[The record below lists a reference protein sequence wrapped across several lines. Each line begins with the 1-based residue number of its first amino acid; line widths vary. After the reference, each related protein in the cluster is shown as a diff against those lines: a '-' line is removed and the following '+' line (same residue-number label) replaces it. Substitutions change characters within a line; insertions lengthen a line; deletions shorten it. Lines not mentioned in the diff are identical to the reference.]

1 MQKLLGVIF
10 KIVQMTASFFDR
22 TINDHR
28 LGAPEYFGDP
38 YPEYERLLA
47 RGSVIRTYV
56 VGGWSVLGFDAV
68 SAVLTDPRISSD
80 LMKNPTIRRM
90 YRMSSGGD
98 SRILKNPLMLSMD
111 PPEHSRIR
119 KLARG
124 GFLHKFVQSLE
135 PKIRRLTNQCLDRVE
150 SQKQIEL
157 ISVLA
162 RPLPAMLISD
172 LIGVEVADR
181 DRFRTLAEVFLQNVT
196 VIEFSALVKAD
207 KAMGEML
214 DFMENI
220 VEGKRNNLGDDLI
233 SLLITADTDGEKLSS
248 REVTRMCA
256 LLMAAGYETTT
267 RLIGNAVY
275 LLLQNPDQLQDL
287 RSDPKL
293 IPQAIEEVLRFE
305 PPVQTLT
312 RTATE
317 DMEILGEQ
325 IKKHQTIILVIAAAN
340 RDPAA
345 NASPQEFNIH
355 REKINHIAFGHGIH
369 LCLGAELARLEAKV
383 ALEVL
388 LERYPIIELDTGTP
402 KWEQSYL
409 MRGLD
414 ELPLRIS

>member
-1 MQKLLGVIF
+1 
-10 KIVQMTASFFDR
+10 
-22 TINDHR
+22 
-28 LGAPEYFGDP
+28 
-38 YPEYERLLA
+38 
-47 RGSVIRTYV
+47 
-56 VGGWSVLGFDAV
+56 
-68 SAVLTDPRISSD
+68 
-80 LMKNPTIRRM
+80 
-90 YRMSSGGD
+90 
-98 SRILKNPLMLSMD
+98 
-111 PPEHSRIR
+111 
-119 KLARG
+119 
-124 GFLHKFVQSLE
+124 
-135 PKIRRLTNQCLDRVE
+135 
-150 SQKQIEL
+150 
-157 ISVLA
+157 
-162 RPLPAMLISD
+162 
-172 LIGVEVADR
+172 
-181 DRFRTLAEVFLQNVT
+181 
-196 VIEFSALVKAD
+196 
-207 KAMGEML
+207 
-214 DFMENI
+214 MENI

-233 SLLITADTDGEKLSS
+233 SLLISADTDGEKLSS
-248 REVTRMCA
+248 REVTRMCV

-275 LLLQNPDQLQDL
+275 LLLQNPDQLQYL

-325 IKKHQTIILVIAAAN
+325 IKKHQTVVLVIAAAN

-345 NASPQEFNIH
+345 NDSPHEFNIH

-388 LERYPIIELDTGTP
+388 LERYRIIELDTGTP

>member
-1 MQKLLGVIF
+1 MLF
-10 KIVQMTASFFDR
+10 R
-22 TINDHR
+22 
-28 LGAPEYFGDP
+28 
-38 YPEYERLLA
+38 
-47 RGSVIRTYV
+47 
-56 VGGWSVLGFDAV
+56 
-68 SAVLTDPRISSD
+68 
-80 LMKNPTIRRM
+80 
-90 YRMSSGGD
+90 SGGD

-111 PPEHSRIR
+111 PPEHSRLR

-150 SQKQIEL
+150 SQKQIDL

-172 LIGVEVADR
+172 LIGVEVSDR

-196 VIEFSALVKAD
+196 VIEFSALEKAD
-207 KAMGEML
+207 KAMGEIL

-248 REVTRMCA
+248 REVTRMCV

-267 RLIGNAVY
+267 RLIGNTVY

-293 IPQAIEEVLRFE
+293 IPQAVEEVLRFE
-305 PPVQTLT
+305 PPVETLT

-317 DMEILGEQ
+317 DVEILGGH
-325 IKKHQTIILVIAAAN
+325 IRKHQTIVLVIAAA
-340 RDPAA
+340 R
-345 NASPQEFNIH
+345 SEEH
-355 REKINHIAFGHGIH
+355 TS
-369 LCLGAELARLEAKV
+369 ELQSRRNLVCRL
-383 ALEVL
+383 L
-388 LERYPIIELDTGTP
+388 LEKKKEE
-402 KWEQSYL
+402 KK
-409 MRGLD
+409 
-414 ELPLRIS
+414 